1 MGIPEPQNV
10 EREDGKALTLLFYH
24 RQSFRTPSVNGCLDS
39 GNRILCMLPI
49 PQFVARISD
58 TARRCVRSRS
68 VRTRSVRTQ
77 SAYTRSVRPAL
88 RLAVVPMVV
97 FLLIYLLLSLSARL
111 RAESVAVGT
120 NTLYWLS
127 ATPNAG
133 VEWAASERFSLALS
147 FGYNAFNFPDR
158 TNSAGNPAN
167 PKLHHW
173 SAMPE
178 GRLWL
183 RHTFEGSYF
192 GLHLLGGQFNAG
204 GLPFPRF
211 FRDHRYEG
219 YALGAGLSYG
229 YVWRLGRD
237 WRIGASAGLGWI
249 RLDYDKYNCG
259 SCGTRLGHRVRNLA
273 GVTKAALTIQYVIP
287 SGRKV
292 AEVDR
297 VAEVANIA
305 EVAEI
310 AEVADA
316 APASAH
322 ADTLA
327 SDSTQSASTSTIV
340 IPDTLRFAVRY
351 AVDRAEVVAARL
363 DSLLAPV
370 SGREIVAVS
379 VDGFASP
386 EYNARHNL
394 ALSGKRARGV
404 AGLVAR
410 ALSIP
415 DSLVTVTAHGDDWE
429 GLVDLA
435 QQKYGSGIGSGIGS
449 EIRSILS
456 RTSDPA
462 ERKAALCR
470 LDGYRR
476 LLAEVYPALRRTEV
490 TIIYF

>member
-1 MGIPEPQNV
+1 
-10 EREDGKALTLLFYH
+10 
-24 RQSFRTPSVNGCLDS
+24 
-39 GNRILCMLPI
+39 MLPI
-49 PQFVARISD
+49 PQYLARLSG
-58 TARRCVRSRS
+58 RCQRIFRSQNVRL
-68 VRTRSVRTQ
+68 TF
-77 SAYTRSVRPAL
+77 
-88 RLAVVPMVV
+88 RLVGTPVLV
-97 FLLIYLLLSLSARL
+97 FLLIYLFLSQSARL
-111 RAESVAVGT
+111 KAGPVAVGT
-120 NTLYWLS
+120 DALYWLT
-127 ATPNAG
+127 ATPNANI
-133 VEWAASERFSLALS
+133 EWAPADRFSIALS
-147 FGYNAFNFPDR
+147 FGYNAFNFPNR
-158 TNSAGNPAN
+158 NTSAGNPAN
-167 PKLHHW
+167 PKLHHL
-173 SAMPE
+173 SLMPE

-183 RHTFEGSYF
+183 RRAYEGHYF
-192 GLHLLGGQFNAG
+192 GLHLLGGEFNAG
-204 GLPFPRF
+204 GLRFPKF

-219 YALGAGLSYG
+219 YALGAGLAYG

-259 SCGTRLGHRVRNLA
+259 SCGTRLGHRVRHLA

-310 AEVADA
+310 AEIAEVAEVADA
-316 APASAH
+316 TPASAH
-322 ADTLA
+322 ADTLV

-351 AVDRAEVVAARL
+351 AVDRADVVAARL

-386 EYNARHNL
+386 EYDALHNL

-404 AGLVAR
+404 AGIVAR
-410 ALSIP
+410 ALAIP

-429 GLVDLA
+429 GLAEILEVREKDNSEIGA
-435 QQKYGSGIGSGIGS
+435 EIGSG
-449 EIRSILS
+449 IRSILS

>member
-1 MGIPEPQNV
+1 MKDRSLRKISRLV
-10 EREDGKALTLLFYH
+10 CRLVLLPLF
-24 RQSFRTPSVNGCLDS
+24 
-39 GNRILCMLPI
+39 
-49 PQFVARISD
+49 
-58 TARRCVRSRS
+58 
-68 VRTRSVRTQ
+68 
-77 SAYTRSVRPAL
+77 
-88 RLAVVPMVV
+88 V

-147 FGYNAFNFPDR
+147 FGYNAYNFPNR

-287 SGRKV
+287 SGRRSV
-292 AEVDR
+292 AEETR
-297 VAEVANIA
+297 VAEVANVA
-305 EVAEI
+305 EVAKVAKVAEIAEI

-316 APASAH
+316 TPASAH
-322 ADTLA
+322 ADTPVP
-327 SDSTQSASTSTIV
+327 DSIQLASTSTIV

-351 AVDRAEVVAARL
+351 AVDRADVVSARL

-386 EYNARHNL
+386 EYDALHNL

-404 AGLVAR
+404 AGLVVR

-435 QQKYGSGIGSGIGS
+435 QQRYGSGIGSGI
-449 EIRSILS
+449 RSILS
-456 RTSDPA
+456 RTADPA
-462 ERKAALCR
+462 ERKAALSR

-476 LLAEVYPALRRTEV
+476 LLAEVYPVLRRTEV
-490 TIIYF
+490 TIIYR

>member
-1 MGIPEPQNV
+1 MTGSRVNV
-10 EREDGKALTLLFYH
+10 RMKDRSLRKTSRLVCRLVLLPLF
-24 RQSFRTPSVNGCLDS
+24 
-39 GNRILCMLPI
+39 
-49 PQFVARISD
+49 
-58 TARRCVRSRS
+58 
-68 VRTRSVRTQ
+68 
-77 SAYTRSVRPAL
+77 
-88 RLAVVPMVV
+88 V

-147 FGYNAFNFPDR
+147 FGYNAFNFPNR

-173 SAMPE
+173 SVMPE

-204 GLPFPRF
+204 GLPFPSF

-229 YVWRLGRD
+229 YVWRPGRD

-287 SGRKV
+287 SGRRSV
-292 AEVDR
+292 AEETR

-305 EVAEI
+305 KV
-310 AEVADA
+310 AEVAKVAKVADA
-316 APASAH
+316 TPASAH
-322 ADTLA
+322 TDTPV

-363 DSLLAPV
+363 DSLLAPA

-386 EYNARHNL
+386 EYDALHNL

-404 AGLVAR
+404 AELIVH

-415 DSLVTVTAHGDDWE
+415 DSIVTVTAHGDDWE
-429 GLVDLA
+429 GLADLA
-435 QQKYGSGIGSGIGS
+435 QGRYGSDFGSGIGS

>member
-1 MGIPEPQNV
+1 
-10 EREDGKALTLLFYH
+10 
-24 RQSFRTPSVNGCLDS
+24 
-39 GNRILCMLPI
+39 MLPI

-58 TARRCVRSRS
+58 TARWCVRSWSGCSRSGCTQS
-68 VRTRSVRTQ
+68 VRTRSVRT
-77 SAYTRSVRPAL
+77 RSIRPAL
-88 RLAVVPMVV
+88 RLVGVPMVV

-287 SGRKV
+287 SGRRSVAEETRV
-292 AEVDR
+292 AEVAEIAE
-297 VAEVANIA
+297 VAEVANIAEVANVA

-316 APASAH
+316 TPASAH
-322 ADTLA
+322 ADTLV

-351 AVDRAEVVAARL
+351 AVDRADVVSARL

-386 EYNARHNL
+386 EYNASHNL

-410 ALSIP
+410 THDIP
-415 DSLVTVTAHGDDWE
+415 DSIVTVSAHGDDWE

-435 QQKYGSGIGSGIGS
+435 QGEYSSDFGS

-456 RTSDPA
+456 RTADPA
-462 ERKAALCR
+462 ERKGALCR

-476 LLAEVYPALRRTEV
+476 LLAEVYPVLRRTEV
-490 TIIYF
+490 TIIYR

>member
-1 MGIPEPQNV
+1 MKDRSLRKTSRLV
-10 EREDGKALTLLFYH
+10 CRLVLLPLF
-24 RQSFRTPSVNGCLDS
+24 
-39 GNRILCMLPI
+39 
-49 PQFVARISD
+49 
-58 TARRCVRSRS
+58 
-68 VRTRSVRTQ
+68 
-77 SAYTRSVRPAL
+77 
-88 RLAVVPMVV
+88 V

-120 NTLYWLS
+120 NMLYWLS

-133 VEWAASERFSLALS
+133 VEWAASDRFSLALS

-173 SAMPE
+173 SVMPE

-211 FRDHRYEG
+211 FRNHRYEG

-287 SGRKV
+287 SGRRSV
-292 AEVDR
+292 AEETR

-305 EVAEI
+305 KVAEV
-310 AEVADA
+310 AEVADPT
-316 APASAH
+316 PASAH
-322 ADTLA
+322 ADTLI
-327 SDSTQSASTSTIV
+327 SDSIQSASTSTIV

-351 AVDRAEVVAARL
+351 AVDRADVVAARL
-363 DSLLAPV
+363 DSLLAPA

-386 EYNARHNL
+386 EYDALHNL
-394 ALSGKRARGV
+394 ALSGKRARSV
-404 AGLVAR
+404 AGLVVR

-415 DSLVTVTAHGDDWE
+415 DSLVTVSAHGDDWE
-429 GLVDLA
+429 GLADLV
-435 QQKYGSGIGSGIGS
+435 QQRYGSGVGSGIGS

-470 LDGYRR
+470 LAGYRR
-476 LLAEVYPALRRTEV
+476 LLAEVYPVLRRTEV

>member
-1 MGIPEPQNV
+1 MKDRSLRKTSRLV
-10 EREDGKALTLLFYH
+10 CRLVLLPLF
-24 RQSFRTPSVNGCLDS
+24 
-39 GNRILCMLPI
+39 
-49 PQFVARISD
+49 
-58 TARRCVRSRS
+58 
-68 VRTRSVRTQ
+68 
-77 SAYTRSVRPAL
+77 
-88 RLAVVPMVV
+88 V

-111 RAESVAVGT
+111 RAGSVAVGT

-147 FGYNAFNFPDR
+147 FGYNAFNFPNR

-297 VAEVANIA
+297 VAGVAKVANIA
-305 EVAEI
+305 EVAEVSDMS
-310 AEVADA
+310 ANLT
-316 APASAH
+316 PLAH
-322 ADTLA
+322 ADTPV
-327 SDSTQSASTSTIV
+327 SDSTQFASTSTIV

-351 AVDRAEVVAARL
+351 AVDRADVVAARL
-363 DSLLAPV
+363 DSLLAPA

-386 EYNARHNL
+386 EYDASHNFS
-394 ALSGKRARGV
+394 LSGKRARGV

-429 GLVDLA
+429 GLAKILEVREKDN
-435 QQKYGSGIGSGIGS
+435 SDIGAEIGS

-456 RTSDPA
+456 RISDPA

-470 LDGYRR
+470 LAGYRR

>member
-1 MGIPEPQNV
+1 MKDRSLRKTSRLV
-10 EREDGKALTLLFYH
+10 CRLVLLPLF
-24 RQSFRTPSVNGCLDS
+24 
-39 GNRILCMLPI
+39 
-49 PQFVARISD
+49 
-58 TARRCVRSRS
+58 
-68 VRTRSVRTQ
+68 
-77 SAYTRSVRPAL
+77 
-88 RLAVVPMVV
+88 V

-147 FGYNAFNFPDR
+147 FGYNAFNFPNR

-249 RLDYDKYNCG
+249 RLDYDRYNCG

-287 SGRKV
+287 SGRRSV
-292 AEVDR
+292 AEETR
-297 VAEVANIA
+297 VAEVANIATKVA

-316 APASAH
+316 TPASAH
-322 ADTLA
+322 ADTPVP
-327 SDSTQSASTSTIV
+327 DSIQLASTSTIV

-351 AVDRAEVVAARL
+351 AVDRADIVAARL

-386 EYNARHNL
+386 EYDAPHNL

-404 AGLVAR
+404 AGLVVR

-435 QQKYGSGIGSGIGS
+435 QQKYGSGIYPG
-449 EIRSILS
+449 IRSILS

-470 LDGYRR
+470 LAGYRR

>member
-1 MGIPEPQNV
+1 
-10 EREDGKALTLLFYH
+10 
-24 RQSFRTPSVNGCLDS
+24 
-39 GNRILCMLPI
+39 MLPI
-49 PQFVARISD
+49 PQYLARLSG
-58 TARRCVRSRS
+58 RCQRIFRSQNVRL
-68 VRTRSVRTQ
+68 TF
-77 SAYTRSVRPAL
+77 
-88 RLAVVPMVV
+88 RLVGTPVLV
-97 FLLIYLLLSLSARL
+97 FLLIYLFLSQSARL
-111 RAESVAVGT
+111 KAGPVAVGT
-120 NTLYWLS
+120 DALYWLT
-127 ATPNAG
+127 ATPNANI
-133 VEWAASERFSLALS
+133 EWAPADRFSIALS
-147 FGYNAFNFPDR
+147 FGYNAFNFPNR
-158 TNSAGNPAN
+158 NTSAGNPAN
-167 PKLHHW
+167 PKLHHL
-173 SAMPE
+173 SLMPE

-183 RHTFEGSYF
+183 RRAYEGHYF
-192 GLHLLGGQFNAG
+192 GLHLLGGEFNAG
-204 GLPFPRF
+204 GLRFPKF

-219 YALGAGLSYG
+219 YALGAGLAYG

-292 AEVDR
+292 AEADR
-297 VAEVANIA
+297 
-305 EVAEI
+305 VAEI
-310 AEVADA
+310 AEVAEVSDMSA
-316 APASAH
+316 ILPPLAH
-322 ADTLA
+322 ADTLV
-327 SDSTQSASTSTIV
+327 SDSTQFASTSTIV

-351 AVDRAEVVAARL
+351 AVDRADVVAARL

-386 EYNARHNL
+386 EYDAPHNL
-394 ALSGKRARGV
+394 TLSGKRARGV

-410 ALSIP
+410 TLSIP

-429 GLVDLA
+429 GLADLA
-435 QQKYGSGIGSGIGS
+435 QGSYGYDCSSDICSGIGS

-456 RTSDPA
+456 RTADPA

-490 TIIYF
+490 TIIYRPKGSNVR

>member
-1 MGIPEPQNV
+1 
-10 EREDGKALTLLFYH
+10 
-24 RQSFRTPSVNGCLDS
+24 
-39 GNRILCMLPI
+39 MLPI

-58 TARRCVRSRS
+58 TARWCVRSWSGCSRSGCTQS
-68 VRTRSVRTQ
+68 VRTRSVRT
-77 SAYTRSVRPAL
+77 RSIRPAL
-88 RLAVVPMVV
+88 RLVGVPMVV

-158 TNSAGNPAN
+158 TNSAGSPAN

-192 GLHLLGGQFNAG
+192 GLHLLGGQFNGG

-305 EVAEI
+305 KVAEVAEVAEI

-316 APASAH
+316 TPASAH
-322 ADTLA
+322 TDTLV

-340 IPDTLRFAVRY
+340 IPDMLRFAVRF
-351 AVDRAEVVAARL
+351 AVDRADVVAARL
-363 DSLLAPV
+363 DSLLAPA

-394 ALSGKRARGV
+394 SLSGKRARGV
-404 AGLVAR
+404 AELVVR

-415 DSLVTVTAHGDDWE
+415 DSTVTVTAHGDDWE
-429 GLVDLA
+429 RLADLA
-435 QQKYGSGIGSGIGS
+435 QQRYGSEISS

-456 RTSDPA
+456 RTADPA
-462 ERKAALCR
+462 ERKAALCS
-470 LDGYRR
+470 LAGYRR
-476 LLAEVYPALRRTEV
+476 LLDEVYPALRRTEV
-490 TIIYF
+490 IIIYRPKGANDR

>member
-1 MGIPEPQNV
+1 
-10 EREDGKALTLLFYH
+10 
-24 RQSFRTPSVNGCLDS
+24 
-39 GNRILCMLPI
+39 MLPI

-58 TARRCVRSRS
+58 TARRCIRSRS
-68 VRTRSVRTQ
+68 ECFQSVR
-77 SAYTRSVRPAL
+77 TRSVRPAL
-88 RLAVVPMVV
+88 RLVGVPMVV

-147 FGYNAFNFPDR
+147 FGYNAFNFPNR

-287 SGRKV
+287 SGRKSV
-292 AEVDR
+292 AEETR

-305 EVAEI
+305 NIAKVAKV
-310 AEVADA
+310 AEVADDTP
-316 APASAH
+316 APAL
-322 ADTLA
+322 TPLV
-327 SDSTQSASTSTIV
+327 SDSTQFASTSTIV
-340 IPDTLRFAVRY
+340 IPDTLRFAVRF
-351 AVDRAEVVAARL
+351 AVDRADVVAARL

-386 EYNARHNL
+386 EYDALHNL

-404 AGLVAR
+404 AGLVVR
-410 ALSIP
+410 ALAIP
-415 DSLVTVTAHGDDWE
+415 DSLVTVSAHGDDWE
-429 GLVDLA
+429 GLADLV
-435 QQKYGSGIGSGIGS
+435 QGRYGSGVGSGIGS

-456 RTSDPA
+456 RTADPA

-470 LDGYRR
+470 LAGYRR

-490 TIIYF
+490 TIIYR

>member
-1 MGIPEPQNV
+1 MKDRSLRKTSRLV
-10 EREDGKALTLLFYH
+10 CRLVLLPLF
-24 RQSFRTPSVNGCLDS
+24 
-39 GNRILCMLPI
+39 
-49 PQFVARISD
+49 
-58 TARRCVRSRS
+58 
-68 VRTRSVRTQ
+68 
-77 SAYTRSVRPAL
+77 
-88 RLAVVPMVV
+88 V
-97 FLLIYLLLSLSARL
+97 FLLISFPARL

-120 NTLYWLS
+120 NMLYWLS

-173 SAMPE
+173 SVMPE

-219 YALGAGLSYG
+219 HALGAGLSYG

-305 EVAEI
+305 KVAEVAEI
-310 AEVADA
+310 AEVADV
-316 APASAH
+316 APAPAP
-322 ADTLA
+322 ALTPLV
-327 SDSTQSASTSTIV
+327 SDSIQSASTSTIV

-351 AVDRAEVVAARL
+351 AVDCAEVVAARL

-386 EYNARHNL
+386 EYDALHNL
-394 ALSGKRARGV
+394 ALSGKRARSV

-429 GLVDLA
+429 GLADLA
-435 QQKYGSGIGSGIGS
+435 QQRYSSGVGSGIGSGI
-449 EIRSILS
+449 RSILS
-456 RTSDPA
+456 RTADPA
-462 ERKAALCR
+462 ERKAALRR
-470 LDGYRR
+470 LADYRR